1 MVSIK
6 DIYDYAVERGI
17 ENHPLYVHLIK
28 EQIDELKGKS
38 AVDYVIDLFIE
49 DGLIS
54 SVMGSVSDV
63 SKSIKQRCDIKEK
76 ERY

>member
-6 DIYDYAVERGI
+6 DIYDYAV
-17 ENHPLYVHLIK
+17 
-28 EQIDELKGKS
+28 
-38 AVDYVIDLFIE
+38 
-49 DGLIS
+49 
-54 SVMGSVSDV
+54 SVSDV